1 MAAGAAAP
9 PRRPHG
15 GHSSRRF
22 KALKAQLAARFDLNH
37 LKEPHPEYTA
47 LLWATLASHV
57 ALFAGCVLAPS
68 AGHAWARHSA
78 LGLTTTWLGGFAHN
92 GAGPHSNP
100 TPLSQPEDTAQIR
113 TPTVTNPYPNPNP

>member
-78 LGLTTTWLGGFAHN
+78 LGLTTAWLGAFAHN
-92 GAGPHSNP
+92 GAGPPFQPYAWPEPEHSTNP
-100 TPLSQPEDTAQIR
+100 NPNRYP
-113 TPTVTNPYPNPNP
+113 NPYPYPNL